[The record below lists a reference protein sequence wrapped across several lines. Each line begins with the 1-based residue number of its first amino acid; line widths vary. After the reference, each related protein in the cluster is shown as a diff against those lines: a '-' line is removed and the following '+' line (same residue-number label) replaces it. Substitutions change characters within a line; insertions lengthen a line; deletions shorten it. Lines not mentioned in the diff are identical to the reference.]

1 MSKRVIVVGA
11 GASGMMAAHFAAA
24 HGAEVVV
31 LEKNKKPCRKLM
43 ITGKGRCN
51 VTNNSSPD
59 NIIAH
64 TPTNGRFL
72 YSALNFFTPQDVM
85 SFFESAGVPLKT
97 ERGDRVFPV
106 SDKAGDIVDALIQTV
121 KKDGCKILT
130 EQTVSS
136 LVIENGRVRGVV
148 TAQGET
154 INGDSVIISCGG
166 ASYPLTG
173 STGDGYALALAAG
186 HTQAQVR
193 PSLVPIECAGDI
205 CPRLQ
210 GLSLKN
216 IRLSLY
222 RGDGKK
228 PLYSELGELVFTHF
242 GVSGPLILSASAH
255 MKKGSVSDYRLVIDL
270 KPALDTDTLDK
281 RILRDLSEFC
291 NKDFSNS
298 LGKLL
303 PSKLIPVIIKL
314 SGISPHIKCNS
325 VTREQRRALAELIK
339 AVKLKPTSF
348 RPLSEAIITSG
359 GIKTKEINPKTMESK
374 LTPGLYFCGE
384 VIDVDA
390 YTGGYNLQIAFST
403 GALAGKSSAEIKEDT

>member
-1 MSKRVIVVGA
+1 MSRRVIVVGA
-11 GASGMMAAHFAAA
+11 GAAGMMAAHFAAIQ
-24 HGAEVVV
+24 GAEVVV
-31 LEKNKKPCRKLM
+31 VEKNKKPCRKLM

-72 YSALNFFTPQDVM
+72 YSALSFLAPQDVI
-85 SFFESAGVPLKT
+85 SFFEGAGVPLKT

-106 SDKAGDIVDALIQTV
+106 SDKACDVVDALIKTV
-121 KKDGCKILT
+121 NKDGCEIRT

-136 LVIENGRVRGVV
+136 LIIENGSACGVL
-148 TAQGET
+148 TAQGEK
-154 INGDSVIISCGG
+154 IRGDSVIISCGG

-173 STGDGYALALAAG
+173 STGDGYALALEAG
-186 HTQAQVR
+186 HTHTQIR

-205 CPRLQ
+205 CQRLQ

-216 IRLSLY
+216 VRLSLY

-228 PLYSELGELVFTHF
+228 PLYSELGELLFTHF
-242 GVSGPLILSASAH
+242 GVSGPLVLSASAH
-255 MKKGSVSDYRLVIDL
+255 MKKGEAEDYRLVIDL
-270 KPALDTDTLDK
+270 KPALDIDTLDK

-303 PSKLIPVIIKL
+303 PSKLIPIIIEL

-325 VTREQRRALAELIK
+325 ITREQRRALAELIK
-339 AVKLKPTSF
+339 SLELKPKAF

-403 GALAGKSSAEIKEDT
+403 GALAGKSSAGIKEDI